1 MKLNELLDL
10 FYGGCCFDTYDT
22 VYDAVVTWDWNKDA
36 KIDDRYPYYFKMS
49 RLLASKL
56 DIAYISGDINPVI
69 VIEYTKLIKD
79 NMGLFR
85 EFANEYWD
93 EEYIHEDDD
102 DFIYEFIEQIH
113 LILSGLG
120 CERDYKV
127 FYELLLKCN

>member
-10 FYGGCCFDTYDT
+10 FYGGCCFDTCDT
-22 VYDAVVTWDWNKDA
+22 ICDAVVTWVWNKDA
-36 KIDDRYPYYFKMS
+36 KIDDRYPHYLKMS

-56 DIAYISGDINPVI
+56 DIAYISGDRNPVI
-69 VIEYTKLIKD
+69 AIEYSKFIKD
-79 NMGLFR
+79 NMELFR

-102 DFIYEFIEQIH
+102 DFLYEFIEQIH
-113 LILSGLG
+113 LMLSGLG